1 MYLKTP
7 RTSYS
12 SRRSRV
18 ACRRKRKLDR
28 SRVIRR
34 AHPIHPIRGRARA
47 DLPKPPQTVVTVVP
61 KVDSVGKHRHSMA
74 AKCFCVQ
81 NVAVAGNQE
90 TIAVTPGKFP
100 LCSTNSHSAVSTVGL
115 AVLIRSAGPVAQY
128 IVARELEVYFPL
140 PGRSR
145 ETRPVRLVHHRDES
159 IPTTKRLVSGD
170 LPYFEPLKRS
180 RNIVLSDVVRGWGG
194 CWRSC

>member
-1 MYLKTP
+1 
-7 RTSYS
+7 
-12 SRRSRV
+12 
-18 ACRRKRKLDR
+18 
-28 SRVIRR
+28 
-34 AHPIHPIRGRARA
+34 
-47 DLPKPPQTVVTVVP
+47 
-61 KVDSVGKHRHSMA
+61 MA

-145 ETRPVRLVHHRDES
+145 ETRPVRFVHHRYDPIS
-159 IPTTKRLVSGD
+159 TANRLVPGD
-170 LPYFEPLKRS
+170 FLHFKSLKRGPNVVS
-180 RNIVLSDVVRGWGG
+180 LTWCGGAFLEKGLSTYCVEVGRHLFQALYKP
-194 CWRSC
+194 R